1 MPEKKV
7 FWVDYTVQQRCSK
20 RNLPFGKEQQKR
32 RRKTSGIRHPENEG
46 RN

>member
-1 MPEKKV
+1 MPEKRY
-7 FWVDYTVQQRCSK
+7 FGWTILYSK
-20 RNLPFGKEQQKR
+20 DALNRNLAFGKEQQKR